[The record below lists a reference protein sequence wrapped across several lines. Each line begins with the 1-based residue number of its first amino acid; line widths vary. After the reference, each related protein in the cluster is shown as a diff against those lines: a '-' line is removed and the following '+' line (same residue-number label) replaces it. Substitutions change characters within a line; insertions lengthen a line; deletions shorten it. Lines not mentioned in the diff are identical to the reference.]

1 VELRAAHDTSTAVLF
16 SFFGGASFSFE
27 RRLQPASAERCYP
40 SIVNSDANLELVV
53 VLDTNDRYAFAL
65 AEGCLREA
73 EIPFFV
79 LNQIT
84 TLVNDIDPFARKWL
98 RIQVARDREAEA
110 REIIAAALQ
119 PVPLKDDELYGL

>member
-1 VELRAAHDTSTAVLF
+1 MSGNAD
-16 SFFGGASFSFE
+16 
-27 RRLQPASAERCYP
+27 
-40 SIVNSDANLELVV
+40 LELVV
-53 VLDTNDRYAFAL
+53 ILDTNDPYAFAL

-73 EIPFFV
+73 EIPFLV

-84 TLVNDIDPFARKWL
+84 TLVNDVDPFARKWL

-119 PVPLKDDELYGL
+119 PIPIEAGESES